1 MSQPNIIQSEAMPP
15 QIVAGMPPG
24 ATSPMNAGLIS
35 QQQQT
40 ASHMALIGKSGG
52 SKGRMTRRMT
62 RRRFHGGTTPVVQVP
77 PITAGAVNPQQTG
90 AAYKDLTILAQ
101 NQSNYSTYDN
111 AKTPGDTAAIQQ
123 QQQALYKG
131 GSKKGKSKGK
141 SKGERERERERKG
154 KRGGSWPRWGCLSGG
169 KKSKRTCK
177 HYRCKGTTCKRKTK
191 KTKKTRH

>member
-15 QIVAGMPPG
+15 QIVSGMPPG

-40 ASHMALIGKSGG
+40 ADHMALIGKSGG
-52 SKGRMTRRMT
+52 SKGRGRMT

-90 AAYKDLTILAQ
+90 TAYKDLTILAQ
-101 NQSNYSTYDN
+101 NQATYSTYDN

-131 GSKKGKSKGK
+131 GSKKGKGK
-141 SKGERERERERKG
+141 RERKG

-177 HYRCKGTTCKRKTK
+177 GTICKRKTK
-191 KTKKTRH
+191 KTKRTRH